1 MGKPSLGYVDLE
13 VLLMMGSSHLM
24 PLAVSGYLV
33 FEGNKGMT
41 KTDKEK
47 KTT

>member
-13 VLLMMGSSHLM
+13 VLLMMGSSHLV
-24 PLAVSGYLV
+24 PLAVSGCSV
-33 FEGNKGMT
+33 FEGNKRMM